1 MPLLPTIAIRDPPV
15 TMNTT
20 QRLPPSFT
28 ALDAALAALL
38 HGLESVAAIELPL
51 REALGCVVAEMPPL
65 RAYPQHDVA
74 QADGWALRARDLVGA
89 SSYTPLSLTMPAR
102 WVEAGDPIPT
112 GCDCV
117 IDVDTVDQT
126 GPIPQVL
133 SEVPPGHGV
142 RRSGDDFPDGFVIA
156 SGTRLRPL
164 DILFARAAGLEQ
176 IKVRRPRLRVVNV
189 PATSGETET
198 AQLIQESARCAGADV
213 AFAEARSR
221 DAVSIADALQLAA
234 CDLLVTVGGCGVG
247 RTDATVLAIGQRG
260 DVIAHGLALRPG
272 GSSAVGRI
280 GNTPVMALPGSAASA
295 LAAWWTLALPA
306 LDRLS
311 GRQPRETTIL
321 PLARKLASSVGI
333 AEIALLDRK
342 DDRWMPLALGDLSF
356 QAIVKAHAWLIIPGS
371 SEGFAAGTPVGA
383 YLLSQ

>member
-1 MPLLPTIAIRDPPV
+1 
-15 TMNTT
+15 MNTA
-20 QRLPPSFT
+20 QRLPASLT
-28 ALDAALAALL
+28 ALDAALATLL
-38 HGLESVAAIELPL
+38 HGLESVAIVELPL

-89 SSYTPLSLTMPAR
+89 SSYTPLSLTMPVP
-102 WVEAGDPIPT
+102 WLEAGDPIPT

-117 IDVDTVDQT
+117 IDADAVDQT
-126 GPIPQVL
+126 GPILQIL
-133 SEVPPGHGV
+133 TEAPPGHGV
-142 RRSGDDFPDGFVIA
+142 RRIGDDFPDGSVIA

-164 DILFARAAGLEQ
+164 DILFARAARLEKM
-176 IKVRRPRLRVVNV
+176 KVRRPRLRVVNV
-189 PATSGETET
+189 PATSGDIET
-198 AQLIQESARCAGADV
+198 AQLIEESARCAGADV
-213 AFAEARSR
+213 AFAEARWR
-221 DAVSIADALQLAA
+221 DMASIADALHVAA

-260 DVIAHGLALRPG
+260 EVIAHGLALRPG
-272 GSSAVGRI
+272 GSSAIGRI
-280 GNTPVMALPGSAASA
+280 GNTPVIALSGSAASA
-295 LAAWWTLALPA
+295 LAAWWTLALPV

-311 GRQPRETTIL
+311 GRRPRETTTL

-333 AEIALLDRK
+333 AEIALLERK

-356 QAIVKAHAWLIIPGS
+356 QAITKAHAWLIVPGS

-383 YLLSQ
+383 YILS